1 MTRKLL
7 WLWLLLLAGCTHNP
21 ADIGLNVTEEH
32 NLAEPKIQFLG
43 VGGWLLHWR
52 GEGLLLAPSF
62 SNPAGLHITGNVPLW
77 VYADNRKIDI
87 YMPPANDVTM
97 LLVGHAHYDHLMDV
111 PRVMKVHTPNAKVFG
126 NETVAHTLHAA
137 NPSIPV
143 IVPQRSEITNSKDP
157 RYKGTW
163 FYSSGDRMTDGEPL
177 AIGTKAP
184 PRGKI
189 RAMPLE
195 SMHAGHIFGV
205 NLIPGAYD
213 NDLDELP
220 SYVRHWKLG
229 HKTLAWVID
238 LLGDDGKPVYRIH
251 YQDSAAQP
259 PFGLPPL
266 LADGKA
272 FDVEI
277 LCAGNWD
284 QVSAYPDAL
293 LRVTQP
299 RLVLVGHWE
308 NFFGNDL
315 EVPAQTIPG
324 QNPVPMIERI
334 SKTLPNARVVIP
346 EPLSEVAL
354 PAAR

>member
-7 WLWLLLLAGCTHNP
+7 LLCVLVFAGCTHNP
-21 ADIGLNVTEEH
+21 ADIGLPVTEEH
-32 NLAEPKIQFLG
+32 NLPESKIQFLG
-43 VGGWLLHWR
+43 VGGWLLHWK

-62 SNPAGLHITGNVPLW
+62 SNPAGLGITGNIPLW
-77 VYADNRKIDI
+77 VHADNRKIDI
-87 YMPPANDVTM
+87 YMPPANDVSM

-111 PRVMKVHTPNAKVFG
+111 PRVVKVHTPHAKVFG
-126 NETVAHTLHAA
+126 SETVGHILHAA
-137 NPSIPV
+137 NPPIPV
-143 IVPQRSEITNSKDP
+143 IVPDRSEITNSKDP

-163 FYSSGDRMTDGEPL
+163 FYSSGDRMTDGEHL
-177 AIGTKAP
+177 AKNTNAP
-184 PRGKI
+184 PRGDI
-189 RAMPLE
+189 RAMPIE

-205 NLIPGAYD
+205 NLLPGAYD
-213 NDLDELP
+213 TDQDELP
-220 SYVRHWKLG
+220 SYVRSWKLG
-229 HKTLAWVID
+229 HKTLAWIID

-266 LADGKA
+266 LTDSKP

-277 LCAGNWD
+277 LCAGDWD
-284 QVSAYPDAL
+284 QVAAYPGAL

-308 NFFGNDL
+308 NFFGNNL
-315 EVPAQTIPG
+315 EVPARTIPG

-334 SKTLPNARVVIP
+334 KTAVPTARVVIP

-354 PAAR
+354 PPAQ